1 MIEIRLHGRGGQGTV
16 TAAELIAEA
25 AFLDGKCA
33 QAFPSF
39 GIERRGAPVEAF
51 VRISDQPI
59 LLRSQIYEPDY
70 LIIQDPSLIG
80 AVNIFRGVKKNTFVV
95 INTEKQS
102 REIRGLPK
110 NLKIQTVP
118 ATQIALTILG
128 KPIINTILLGAFA
141 GACGLINPLSLR
153 KAITERFKGEIAQ
166 KNLRAMN
173 TAYCHCNPRD
183 EYCFTAE
190 KCKIAIDNGQKFAV
204 EC

>member
-25 AFLDGKCA
+25 AFYDGKFA

-39 GIERRGAPVEAF
+39 GIERRGAPVEAY
-51 VRISDQPI
+51 VRISNQPI
-59 LLRSQIYEPDY
+59 LLRSQIYEPNY
-70 LIIQDPSLIG
+70 LIIQDSSLIG
-80 AVNIFRGVKKNTFVV
+80 AINVFRGATKNTFII
-95 INTEKQS
+95 INTEKEPQK
-102 REIRGLPK
+102 IPGLPK

-118 ATQIALTILG
+118 ATQIALTILE

-166 KNLRAMN
+166 KNLKAMN

-183 EYCFTAE
+183 KYCFKTN
-190 KCKIAIDNGQKFAV
+190 KCKITLDGGQKFAV
-204 EC
+204 TC